1 MMNEKSTWYLFI
13 IKNTDRSDR
22 KGTHWWSFLDL
33 HPKKE
38 IFLFDS
44 FGFDGF
50 KEFLLQDDK
59 KTLNKILYGIKGFK
73 KRDSKI
79 TVITLT
85 FSMEEY
91 KKIKTVNRLSE
102 TTQDIL
108 HLINEFGKLY
118 NSKEEVRVHFI
129 DDKLKKNRNR
139 YLWSLSTLFFCKLV
153 QSR

>member
-59 KTLNKILYGIKGFK
+59 KTLNKILYGIKKFEK
-73 KRDSKI
+73 K
-79 TVITLT
+79 
-85 FSMEEY
+85 
-91 KKIKTVNRLSE
+91 
-102 TTQDIL
+102 TQQNNGNNFNL
-108 HLINEFGKLY
+108 FYG
-118 NSKEEVRVHFI
+118 RV
-129 DDKLKKNRNR
+129 
-139 YLWSLSTLFFCKLV
+139 
-153 QSR
+153 